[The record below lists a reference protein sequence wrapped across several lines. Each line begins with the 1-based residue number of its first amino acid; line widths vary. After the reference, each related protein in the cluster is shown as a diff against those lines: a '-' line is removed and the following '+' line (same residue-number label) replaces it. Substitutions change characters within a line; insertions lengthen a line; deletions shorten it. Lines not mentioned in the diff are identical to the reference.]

1 MSAEP
6 TGATGE
12 SGESGESGK
21 SGVGTGAKPGRT
33 GHGVLD
39 QLGEAME
46 PFVRLPVARRVQS
59 EVPTTARAAV
69 SRFPDVAALPRIG
82 LALTT
87 AYLPSATLRDLAK
100 AGLSAG
106 RVDSS

>member
-1 MSAEP
+1 
-6 TGATGE
+6 
-12 SGESGESGK
+12 
-21 SGVGTGAKPGRT
+21 
-33 GHGVLD
+33 
-39 QLGEAME
+39 
-46 PFVRLPVARRVQS
+46 
-59 EVPTTARAAV
+59 
-69 SRFPDVAALPRIG
+69 VAALPRIG